1 MSMIESR
8 GDGEILSEP
17 LQAYD
22 EARLTHRQR
31 QALATRRLIVEA
43 ARRLF
48 LERGYAATTM
58 DAIAGEAG
66 VAVSTVYA
74 IFKNKRAILK
84 EIRMA
89 WHEQTRAREINAR
102 AVAEPDPARRLEMV
116 ANSNRR
122 QWELGAGLV
131 AIYQGA
137 AAVDREAAAELQE
150 ALRGRRS
157 TLDLIVEGME
167 GALRPDLGAARAA
180 AILRALCRAEV
191 YQELVVE
198 SGWSPDEYE
207 FWLGE
212 TLKRELLTAE
222 AKA

>member
-1 MSMIESR
+1 MILVTKSR
-8 GDGEILSEP
+8 GNRKVLSRPGGTRE
-17 LQAYD
+17 
-22 EARLTHRQR
+22 EAGMTHRQR
-31 QALATRRLIVEA
+31 QALETRRLIVDA
-43 ARRLF
+43 ARELF

-58 DAIAGEAG
+58 EAIAGEAG

-102 AVAEPDPARRLEMV
+102 AVAEPEPARRLEMV

-137 AAVDREAAAELQE
+137 AAADREAAAELQE
-150 ALRGRRS
+150 ALRGRKAA
-157 TLDLIVEGME
+157 LDRVVEGME
-167 GALRPDLGAARAA
+167 EALRPGLDLSRAA
-180 AILRALCRAEV
+180 
-191 YQELVVE
+191 
-198 SGWSPDEYE
+198 
-207 FWLGE
+207 
-212 TLKRELLTAE
+212 
-222 AKA
+222 

>member
-1 MSMIESR
+1 LGSSGGIR
-8 GDGEILSEP
+8 
-17 LQAYD
+17 Q
-22 EARLTHRQR
+22 EAGLNHRQR
-31 QALATRRLIVEA
+31 QALETRRLISEA
-43 ARRLF
+43 AGRLF

-74 IFKNKRAILK
+74 VFKNKRAILK

-89 WHEQTRAREINAR
+89 WHERTHAREINEQAAR
-102 AVAEPDPARRLEMV
+102 QPDPERRLEMI

-137 AAVDREAAAELQE
+137 AAADRGAAAELE
-150 ALRGRRS
+150 AALRGRRS
-157 TLDLIVEGME
+157 ALDRVVQGME
-167 GALRPDLGAARAA
+167 EALRPGLVATRAA
-180 AILRALCRAEV
+180 AILRALCRPEV
-191 YQELVVE
+191 YQELVEE

-207 FWLGE
+207 SWLAG
-212 TLKRELLTAE
+212 TLKRELLPAQ
-222 AKA
+222 A